1 MNKTELNLIL
11 ENHKLWLNDD
21 GGERAN
27 LRGSDLSGSDLSGSD
42 LSGSNLRGSDL
53 RGSNL
58 RGSDL
63 SGSDLSYSDLRGSD
77 LRGSNLRGSD
87 LSYSDLRGS
96 DLRGSDLS
104 NIRIESVIGNRS
116 EIKSLQIDTYDI
128 SYTDKVM
135 QIGCESHD
143 IKDWWEFDDETINE
157 METGALDWWKVW
169 KPIIKNIIKNSPAK
183 PTGFK

>member
-27 LRGSDLSGSDLSGSD
+27 LRGSDLSYSDLN
-42 LSGSNLRGSDL
+42 GSNLRGSDL
-53 RGSNL
+53 RGS
-58 RGSDL
+58 
-63 SGSDLSYSDLRGSD
+63 DLSYSDL
-77 LRGSNLRGSD
+77 NGSD
-87 LSYSDLRGS
+87 LSYS

>member
-27 LRGSDLSGSDLSGSD
+27 LSGSDLSYSDLSGSDLSGSD

-58 RGSDL
+58 RGS
-63 SGSDLSYSDLRGSD
+63 
-77 LRGSNLRGSD
+77 NLRGSD
-87 LSYSDLRGS
+87 LSYSDLNGSNLRGS

>member
-42 LSGSNLRGSDL
+42 LSGSDLSGSNLSYSDLSGSD
-53 RGSNL
+53 L

-63 SGSDLSYSDLRGSD
+63 SGS
-77 LRGSNLRGSD
+77 N

-116 EIKSLQIDTYDI
+116 EIKSLQIDTYHI

-135 QIGCESHD
+135 QIGCEIRD